1 MKTTVKILASLSILA
16 AAFSCQQFEVDTQ
29 MTPEKMAA
37 NARLESNVFTA
48 YTVNASNPQPVSFNI
63 TSNVPWSIIRN
74 DNAEWCTISPASSA
88 VAGLN
93 ADVTIEVL
101 ENDAL
106 EDRSAS
112 FTIRSDS
119 YQTKSYTFT
128 ITQGRRGK
136 FYVTPITK
144 TYSAMGGPLSFTI
157 STNYAWEVRSD
168 ADWLSFSQESGEG
181 SASPIQIVATAER
194 SDVMT
199 RTATI
204 YVVANDT
211 EESFEVTQQG
221 KFEVVEPSGVFSD
234 AGGDMDFKV
243 KTDLSW
249 EVSANQM
256 WISFSEEEGDGDGT
270 AKVIT
275 ITAEPNTGI
284 QREAAISVTAGGE
297 TKEFKLIQQGVTF
310 EIIDPVSTEVSG
322 YLGALSLEVNTILD
336 WEPYASEEWL
346 HVEKNADGKHIDVT
360 CDWNPIFVPRTANVG
375 IKSGANTYE
384 IELTQDTNFTL
395 EGSYELLDDGS
406 VKLKGGAVSRIV
418 SKDSFRYIDVEF
430 TMGDVHFVD
439 KSQIWFDGVMGNA
452 NLFNWLTV
460 GKTRVRLEGTL
471 ADGKGARI
479 DKDSYLSVDYSISQ
493 DELNAMT
500 TYGIKMYVD
509 PEDET
514 LFYMDFDYNG
524 ANKCHAHARN
534 PFYYDQ
540 ENGAS
545 FWLGCYDGNAPADSW
560 YVVKSCVVNFP
571 AK

>member
-93 ADVTIEVL
+93 ADVTIEVQ
-101 ENDAL
+101 ENEAL

-284 QREAAISVTAGGE
+284 QREATITVTAGGE
-297 TKEFKLIQQGVTF
+297 SKAFLVLQDGVTF
-310 EIIDPVSTEVSG
+310 EIVEPASAIIGGNVGE
-322 YLGALSLEVNTILD
+322 LILEVNTHLS
-336 WEPYASEEWL
+336 WEPYTEEEWMT
-346 HVEKNADGKHIDVT
+346 VEKVDDSHFKVVAA
-360 CDWNPIFVPRTANVG
+360 WNPYFKPRTGLVG
-375 IKSGANTYE
+375 IKSGSNTYDL
-384 IELTQDTNFTL
+384 ELMQDINFTFEGACEVL
-395 EGSYELLDDGS
+395 EDGS
-406 VKLKGGAVSRIV
+406 VKISSGGKAIF
-418 SKDSFRYIDVEF
+418 KDGLRQ
-430 TMGDVHFVD
+430 MGI
-439 KSQIWFDGVMGNA
+439 K
-452 NLFNWLTV
+452 LTLGEKNFGDAGQLWV
-460 GKTRVRLEGTL
+460 NGKIGEVNIYNQLSL
-471 ADGKGARI
+471 DGKKRI
-479 DKDSYLSVDYSISQ
+479 RTDGNMANGESGYKSTDHSPAPTKAD
-493 DELNAMT
+493 LNAME
-500 TYGIKMYVD
+500 TYEYGFYTNADDQTKMD
-509 PEDET
+509 ME
-514 LFYMDFDYNG
+514 FKING
-524 ANKCHAHARN
+524 TSLAKHTGPN

-540 ENGAS
+540 ETAVTYFFGFYS
-545 FWLGCYDGNAPADSW
+545 TTSDGTW
-560 YVVKSCVVNFP
+560 YVINRCDLTVYEENY
-571 AK
+571 AL

>member
-16 AAFSCQQFEVDTQ
+16 AALSCQQFEVDTQ

-101 ENDAL
+101 ENEAL

-168 ADWLSFSQESGEG
+168 VDWLSFSQESGEG

-221 KFEVVEPSGVFSD
+221 KFEVVAPSGSFSD
-234 AGGDMDFKV
+234 AGGTMDFKV
-243 KTDLSW
+243 KTDLEW
-249 EVSANQM
+249 EVNADQM
-256 WISFSEEEGDGDGT
+256 WVSFSEEEGEGDGT

-275 ITAEPNTGI
+275 ITAEPNAGI
-284 QREAAISVTAGGE
+284 EREALITVTAGGE
-297 TKEFKLIQQGVTF
+297 DKSFLVSQDGVTF
-310 EIIDPVSTEVSG
+310 EIVEPASAIIGGNVGEMI
-322 YLGALSLEVNTILD
+322 LEVNTHLS
-336 WEPYASEEWL
+336 WEPYTEEEWMT
-346 HVEKNADGKHIDVT
+346 VEKVDDSHFKVVAA
-360 CDWNPIFVPRTANVG
+360 WNPYFKPRTGLVG
-375 IKSGANTYE
+375 IKSGSNTVEMELMQE
-384 IELTQDTNFTL
+384 INFTFEGNCEVL
-395 EGSYELLDDGS
+395 EDGS
-406 VKLKGGAVSRIV
+406 VKLSGGAASRIV
-418 SKDSFRYIDVEF
+418 SKDTFRYIDVVF

-452 NLFNWLTV
+452 NLYNWLTV

-545 FWLGCYDGNAPADSW
+545 FWLGCYDGSAPADSW